1 MDRER
6 VEQVRRFWDA
16 DAATYDRDPGHYPV
30 SPLERAA
37 WRATL
42 EKLLPAAPARVP
54 LSGFPEVA
62 CWSAAVAR
70 SKS

>member
-1 MDRER
+1 MDMER
-6 VEQVRRFWDA
+6 VEQVRHFWDA

-42 EKLLPAAPARVP
+42 EKLLPAAPARV
-54 LSGFPEVA
+54 LDVEM
-62 CWSAAVAR
+62 CIRDSAKPV
-70 SKS
+70 